1 SQIDEGI
8 AQEHTPETDSGTSP
22 VDSASLRKMIDKINE
37 CTLKEKAQTKEE
49 KQIKELLNHQQK
61 LYLAR

>member
-1 SQIDEGI
+1 
-8 AQEHTPETDSGTSP
+8 
-22 VDSASLRKMIDKINE
+22 MIDKINE